1 MENVNITILENPPSA
16 PGEAPM
22 IYAQMDLE
30 TTKYVSQLEHQ
41 VMELTVLTARYRAV
55 MQAAWNGVKY
65 EELEEFLQW
74 QEEQGLRKP
83 PEDQMSLEEV
93 ET

>member
-22 IYAQMDLE
+22 IYAQMDAE
-30 TTKYVSQLEHQ
+30 TMRYVSTLEHQ

-55 MQAAWNGVKY
+55 MLEAWDGVKY

-74 QEEQGLRKP
+74 REDQGLRKP
-83 PEDQMSLEEV
+83 PEGQMSLEEV